1 MCSFNMIIGLTGSFG
16 TGKSTVARLFK
27 KYRAFI
33 IDADEINHQILKENK
48 PVIKKIAGLFGREI
62 LAKDGTINRKNLA
75 QLVFKNKK
83 DLSKLCK
90 ISHPIIIVQIKNR
103 IKKINRNSLIVI
115 DAPLLIEA
123 GLNKLLDYLIVVK
136 ADKETL
142 VRRLKKKGFS
152 RNEVLHRLRIQ
163 LPLRYKLRLADFV
176 IDNNGAL
183 NNTKKQIDRIL
194 QTF

>member
-1 MCSFNMIIGLTGSFG
+1 MIIGLTGSFG
-16 TGKSTVARLFK
+16 TGKTTVARLF
-27 KYRAFI
+27 RAKGAYI
-33 IDADEINHQILKENK
+33 IDADQINHQILKKNK
-48 PVIKKIAGLFGREI
+48 TVIQKIVRLFG
-62 LAKDGTINRKNLA
+62 KDVLSKQGSINRKSLA

-90 ISHPIIIVQIKNR
+90 ISHPIIIAQIKNR
-103 IKKINRNSLIVI
+103 IKRINRNSFIII

-136 ADKETL
+136 ADKET
-142 VRRLKKKGFS
+142 VIRRLKKKGFS
-152 RNEVLHRLRIQ
+152 RNEVLHRLRMQ

>member
-1 MCSFNMIIGLTGSFG
+1 MIIGLTGGFG
-16 TGKSTVARLFK
+16 TGKSTVARLF
-27 KYRAFI
+27 RAKGAYI
-33 IDADEINHQILKENK
+33 IDADQINHQILKKNK
-48 PVIKKIAGLFGREI
+48 TVIQKIVLLFG
-62 LAKDGTINRKNLA
+62 KDVLSGGGSINRKKLA

-90 ISHPIIIVQIKNR
+90 ISHPVIIAQIKNR
-103 IKKINRNSLIVI
+103 IKKINRDSLIVI

-142 VRRLKKKGFS
+142 IRRLKKKGFS
-152 RNEVLHRLRIQ
+152 RNEVLRRLRMQ